1 LLRKSLVGFAVLAM
15 VATMFLGLPL
25 AQANTPIRVT
35 INGAPLTM
43 DVAPTI
49 QNGRTLV
56 PMRAIFE
63 ALGAQVHWDDAT
75 STIRAYRREDA
86 IVLQLGNRTAWVNG
100 PSRQLDVAP
109 VAVGG
114 RTMVPLRFV
123 AEALGA
129 EVAWVDATRTVTV
142 QHTPYTAKPI
152 GGTITFGAI
161 SEPVI
166 LNPILST
173 DTASSDIHGWISYG
187 LVRTAVD
194 LTVRNSIADRW
205 SWDQASLT
213 WTFWLRPDVRWSD
226 GRPLT
231 ARDVKFTYDT
241 ILHPDY
247 DGVRRTNVQHVAE
260 ITTSGDHIVRF
271 RMRQVDAP
279 FLLNIGLG
287 IIPHH
292 ILGNVPVRE
301 HRAHSFSR
309 QPIGAGPYLLDRII
323 PGQFAALRRNP
334 HFWMAPRPYIDQI
347 VFRRYAD
354 INVMQAAFE
363 AGDIDWMTITPDA
376 VDRVRREMATR
387 ANFRDIPNHGYDY
400 MSLNLENPILRD
412 RRVREALK
420 LALDRPAMVRSIL
433 NGLGTVVNSHQ
444 IPTTWASGAAN
455 LNTYAFNQTRA
466 RQLLDEAGWRIPA
479 GQTMRRRDG
488 SPTGDPMRLGVQW
501 NTGNAIRQDTAA
513 MAVRQW
519 REIGVDAADRP
530 TEWSVM
536 LDDLTLSRFEVVI
549 IGWALGLDPDPFPFF
564 HSSQAVRGADGH
576 IRGFNRQPFV
586 NAEVDRLLE
595 AGRLTVDV
603 AERRAMYQQ
612 VDQILNR
619 ELPYIW
625 LWQRT
630 LVRGVA
636 KRVDG
641 IIESPIGTIIAEAR
655 FIRR

>member
-1 LLRKSLVGFAVLAM
+1 MLRKSLVGFAVLAM

-129 EVAWVDATRTVTV
+129 QVAWVDATRTVTV
-142 QHTPYTAKPI
+142 QHTPYTPKPV
-152 GGTITFGAI
+152 GGTITFGSM

-166 LNPILST
+166 LNPILSF

-187 LVRTAVD
+187 LVRTAAD
-194 LTVRNSIADRW
+194 LTMRNSIADRW
-205 SWDQASLT
+205 SWDQQRLT

-226 GRPLT
+226 GVPLT
-231 ARDVKFTYDT
+231 ARDVKFTFDT

-247 DGVRRTNVQHVAE
+247 DGPRRTNVQHVAE
-260 ITTSGDHIVRF
+260 ITTEGNHIVRF

-279 FLLNIGLG
+279 FLVNIGLG
-287 IIPHH
+287 LIPHH
-292 ILGNVPVRE
+292 ILGNVAVRD

-309 QPIGAGPYLLDRII
+309 QPIGAGPYLLERII
-323 PGQFAALRRNP
+323 PGQFAVLQRNP
-334 HFWMAPRPYIDQI
+334 HFWMAPRPYIERI
-347 VFRRYAD
+347 VIRRYAD
-354 INVMQAAFE
+354 MNVMQAAFE
-363 AGDIDWMTITPDA
+363 AGDIDWFNLQPDA
-376 VDRVRREMATR
+376 IERVRREMAGR
-387 ANFRDIPNHGYDY
+387 ANFREFPNHAYDY
-400 MSLNLENPILRD
+400 MALNLENSVLSD

-420 LALDRPAMVRSIL
+420 LALDRPAMVRNVL
-433 NGLGTVVNSHQ
+433 NNLGTVIHSHQ
-444 IPTTWASGAAN
+444 VPTTWATGAPN
-455 LNTYAFNQTRA
+455 LNTYALNPTRA

-488 SPTGDPMRLGVQW
+488 SPTGDPMRLSIMW
-501 NTGNAIRQDTAA
+501 NTGNVIRQDVAA

-519 REIGVDAADRP
+519 REIGVDAVDLP

-536 LDDLTLSRFEVVI
+536 LGRFERSEFDVTL
-549 IGWALGLDPDPFPFF
+549 IGWSLGLDPDPFLMF
-564 HSSQAVRGADGH
+564 HSSQAARDAAGRITG
-576 IRGFNRQPFV
+576 GNRPQFR

-595 AGRLTVDV
+595 AGRLTVDI
-603 AERRAMYQQ
+603 AERRAIYHQ

-625 LWQRT
+625 LFQRT
-630 LVRGVA
+630 LVRGVD
-636 KRVDG
+636 KKVDG
-641 IIESPIGTIIAEAR
+641 IIESPIGTIIGEAR